1 MKAPKRIFLKRIFF
15 CTAAALLCGC
25 AVQEDEVTETQTESK
40 AVSVSE
46 AEVSAADERLLS
58 CMYFNGKDFDT
69 FAAGAVTYD
78 VDGEIMCA
86 TVPHHLLAGRLIS
99 GLFRTAEATRPHVDT
114 VIIVAT
120 MHEPKNEPL
129 YTTLLGWNTPFG
141 SLSADREMSERFI
154 SELGAK
160 ENNSMLEK
168 DHSASSVIP
177 FVKYYYPDARV
188 SCLLVAE
195 NADTDIPERLSR
207 LIAETMNDKSCL
219 TIFSIDFSH
228 YLDIVRTQKRDEE
241 TLEAVMNSD
250 YDTIAAMTNSNV
262 DSAPCLE
269 TFTRLSDE
277 ICADKKALD
286 HSNSLEISGDFVS
299 TDAYGDG
306 VTSYYV
312 FAGIK

>member
-1 MKAPKRIFLKRIFF
+1 MKAPKGSLLKKIFF
-15 CTAAALLCGC
+15 CTAAVLFCGC
-25 AVQEDEVTETQTESK
+25 AVQEDEITVTQTGSK
-40 AVSVSE
+40 TVYVSE

-58 CMYFNGKDFDT
+58 CRYFDGKDFDT

-86 TVPHHLLAGRLIS
+86 TVPHHLLAGRLIA
-99 GLFRTAEATRPHVDT
+99 GLFRTAEATRPDVDT

-141 SLSADREMSERFI
+141 SIAAGREISEGFI

-160 ENNSMLEK
+160 ENDNMLEK
-168 DHSASSVIP
+168 DHSASSIIP
-177 FVKYYYPDARV
+177 FVKYYYPEAKV

-195 NADTDIPERLSR
+195 NADRDIPERLSQ
-207 LIAETMNDKSCL
+207 LIAEKMDTKSCL

-228 YLDIVRTQKRDEE
+228 YLDIVRAKKHDEE
-241 TLEAVMNSD
+241 TLAAVMNSD
-250 YDTIAAMTNSNV
+250 YDTIASMTNSNV

-269 TFTRLSDE
+269 SFTRLSDAS
-277 ICADKKALD
+277 CAEKITLD
-286 HSNSLEISGDFVS
+286 HSNSLEISGDFAS
-299 TDAYGDG
+299 AGAYGDG
-306 VTSYYV
+306 VTSYYI